1 MTHIKQ
7 RQYDPIL
14 EKDAKYETILLDI
27 GEDKVATITINRPK
41 QFNSFNVRMAE
52 EFQHVWKKL
61 QADDNVHSIVLR
73 AAEGRAFSSGAD
85 VREDTEATGK
95 SHFTP
100 RIEAVDPG
108 MLLGPKANHCW
119 KPVVIAVHGICGGGA
134 FYWINE
140 GDIIICS
147 EEAEF
152 FDPHVTYGQTCAVEP
167 TGLRYRMPLGDLLRM
182 VLLGNDERITAKTAL
197 DMRLVSEITPLEKL
211 WDRAH
216 DLAAKIAL
224 KPSQATQ
231 GSVRAIWESMDM
243 HRTIAIQTAM
253 KYPQITVMSGTTDQ
267 VDRFAVMEKAKDY
280 ERR

>member
-1 MTHIKQ
+1 MSHN
-7 RQYDPIL
+7 RQYDPIRQA
-14 EKDAKYETILLDI
+14 DPDYETILYAT
-27 GEDKVATITINRPK
+27 GADKVATITINRPK

-52 EFQHVWKKL
+52 EFQHVWKRI
-61 QADDNVHSIVLR
+61 QADDDVHAVVLR

-85 VREDTEATGK
+85 VREDTAATGK

-108 MLLGPKANHCW
+108 FLLGPKANHCW

-147 EEAEF
+147 DDDEF

-167 TGLRYRMPLGDLLRM
+167 IGLRYRMPLGDLLRM
-182 VLLGNDERITAKTAL
+182 VLLGGDERISAETAL
-197 DMRLVSEITPLEKL
+197 AMRLVSEIVAPEKL

-216 DLAAKIAL
+216 DLAAKIAQ

-231 GSVRAIWESMDM
+231 GSVRAIWESLDM
-243 HRTIAIQTAM
+243 HRTIALQTAM
-253 KYPQITVMSGTTDQ
+253 KYPQVTLMSGTTDQ
-267 VDRFAVMEKAKDY
+267 VDRFAIMDKAKLY